1 MTVHRNSLSK
11 EFTKSISNPRVAK
24 ADTLLLKVDR
34 VVFADELGE
43 DGEESP
49 PRRFSGV
56 REDPRAGGA
65 VAFTPG
71 EKEKIETM
79 ISSVSLPISPEPAN
93 YDEVSM
99 HQSLLFSDSLK
110 DLKNL
115 RTQLYSAAEYF
126 ELSYTNDDQKQIVVD
141 TLKDYAIKAL
151 VNTVDHLGSVTY
163 KVNDLLDEKVDE
175 VSGTELRVSCI
186 EQRLRTCQEY
196 IDREGLSEQSL
207 VINTPKYHKR
217 YILPV
222 GETMRGASHTK
233 SKCQGCSLDDEDE
246 WPQFRN
252 AVRAMIRET
261 PSSSFRKELSQSP
274 SPRPL
279 QQAGTF
285 LFAGSTPKRELDKR
299 SVSPHRFPLLR
310 SGSLSSRPTT
320 PNSRSTTPNPSRPTT
335 PNASVGRSGY
345 PSEPRKSASM
355 RLRPEK
361 EKEKENLR
369 ESEQYPSSKSK
380 RLLKA
385 LLSRRKSKKDEL
397 LYTYLDEY

>member
-1 MTVHRNSLSK
+1 
-11 EFTKSISNPRVAK
+11 
-24 ADTLLLKVDR
+24 
-34 VVFADELGE
+34 
-43 DGEESP
+43 
-49 PRRFSGV
+49 
-56 REDPRAGGA
+56 
-65 VAFTPG
+65 
-71 EKEKIETM
+71 M
-79 ISSVSLPISPEPAN
+79 ISSDSRPIHREPAN

-99 HQSLLFSDSLK
+99 QQSLIFSDSLK

-126 ELSYTNDDQKQIVVD
+126 EMSYTTDDQKQIVVD

-186 EQRLRTCQEY
+186 EQRLRTCQGY
-196 IDREGLSEQSL
+196 IDREGLSQQSL

-222 GETMRGASHTK
+222 GETMRVTTRRE
-233 SKCQGCSLDDEDE
+233 SKYQWCSLDDEDD
-246 WPQFRN
+246 WHQFKS
-252 AVRAMIRET
+252 AVRATIGET
-261 PSSSFRKELSQSP
+261 PSVRNGPSPSP

-279 QQAGTF
+279 QRAGTF
-285 LFAGSTPKRELDKR
+285 LFSGNMPKKELEKR
-299 SVSPHRFPLLR
+299 TVSPYRFPLLR
-310 SGSLSSRPTT
+310 SGSLSSRSTT
-320 PNSRSTTPNPSRPTT
+320 PNSRATTPNPSRPTT
-335 PNASVGRSGY
+335 PNAFVGRPRH
-345 PSEPRKSASM
+345 PSEPQKSASM

-361 EKEKENLR
+361 GKENSKEL
-369 ESEQYPSSKSK
+369 EQYPSKSK

-385 LLSRRKSKKDEL
+385 LLSRRKSKKDDT